1 MNSIIKSAKLSN
13 SWFKNNAILVTAV
26 RNHWNKDY
34 KPGPYPTTEAEKL
47 AAAEKY
53 GLHPSEYKPYP
64 DDGQGR
70 GDYPNLPLV
79 SGDARDPFYPWDNP
93 ELKRNFNEPMHD
105 NFDLYR
111 EDRYDVSAK
120 LRRPM
125 WFYYAQFLG
134 VMFGTFFIYSL
145 LENVKMF
152 HPVVPRQYPGDGKKH
167 YTFEKNQ

>member
-93 ELKRNFNEPMHD
+93 ELKRNFNEPVRFGNAFLEISCFKFLIFSSYIYQILLMY
-105 NFDLYR
+105 L
-111 EDRYDVSAK
+111 VSK
-120 LRRPM
+120 TNKPILCSCYLR
-125 WFYYAQFLG
+125 
-134 VMFGTFFIYSL
+134 
-145 LENVKMF
+145 K
-152 HPVVPRQYPGDGKKH
+152 
-167 YTFEKNQ
+167 